1 MANPENSQTGAS
13 PAEPGGTASVEA
25 SAGKLFTGQGGF
37 SLKGAGR
44 KKTFDK
50 RIVVAIAVGVVIAIL
65 LSASIVIFALNSRG
79 NKEIVIDESR
89 VKDAAVLQG
98 ERKKDGSMDT
108 LMDEQAKLAAQ
119 QASTPLSSPDPAP
132 SSVNDTAAK
141 GEKAP
146 PAATVVVSP
155 QVTASDRPERRE
167 ESLFSPIARFDA
179 SGLNSGS
186 GGGSDAYG
194 RSPADAGQDP
204 EEARLR
210 AFADA
215 DTQEEVRK
223 LTGGAGGVSVAGRGR
238 GSLLETSLGGT
249 EYVTAK
255 ARLAPPPRYLL
266 KRRTNFQCVLYTAIR
281 TDYPGFVS
289 CRLTRPL
296 YSADGSVILAEA
308 GAELTG
314 EQSVEMKAGQ
324 RSVFTSW
331 TELETAPGVRA
342 SLNGLGTDAM
352 GRSGTDAYIDN
363 HYGQRFG
370 GAVMLS
376 FIKDALVSAANATKQ
391 SGNGYNVS
399 NSEHNAE
406 DMATKALENSINIP
420 PTGYVLPGT
429 VLNVIVAQ
437 DIDFSSVYTTRR

>member
-13 PAEPGGTASVEA
+13 PAESGGTASVEA
-25 SAGKLFTGQGGF
+25 SAGKPFTGQGGF

-79 NKEIVIDESR
+79 NKEIVIDESK
-89 VKDAAVLQG
+89 VKEAPVLKG
-98 ERKKDGSMDT
+98 ERKKDDSMDT
-108 LMDEQAKLAAQ
+108 LMNEQTKRSTQ
-119 QASTPLSSPDPAP
+119 QASTPLSSPDPTP

-167 ESLFSPIARFDA
+167 ESLFSPIVRFDA
-179 SGLNSGS
+179 SGLSSGS
-186 GGGSDAYG
+186 GGGSDSYG

-210 AFADA
+210 AFADT

-223 LTGGAGGVSVAGRGR
+223 LTGGTGRSSMTGR

-249 EYVTAK
+249 EYVTAR
-255 ARLAPPPRYLL
+255 ARLALPPRYLL

-314 EQSVEMKAGQ
+314 EQSVEVKAGQ

-352 GRSGTDAYIDN
+352 GRSGKDAYIDN

-376 FIKDALVSAANATKQ
+376 FIKDALASAANATKQ

-437 DIDFSSVYTTRR
+437 DIDFSSVYTTQR